1 MFNQPFSIFRARYCL
16 VVLALAV
23 FFPGASRAQL
33 VVDCTGATL
42 GAFNTIS
49 SAVGSAK
56 PGTAIFVIAGPCNE
70 NLYLAGQQNLFIG
83 TYYGY
88 PNVAING
95 SITVGL
101 SHGVYFRGLDVSSG
115 TSSSADGFNVSQSQA
130 VTIDNCTSTA
140 NGGVGLVYGWA
151 ARPRPWSSL
160 PHHLTT
166 TIREA
171 SMCSAT
177 RSLN

>member
-33 VVDCTGATL
+33 MVDCTGATL

-49 SAVGSAK
+49 SAVGSAN

-88 PNVAING
+88 PNVAIV
-95 SITVGL
+95 TRRLL
-101 SHGVYFRGLDVSSG
+101 S
-115 TSSSADGFNVSQSQA
+115 
-130 VTIDNCTSTA
+130 
-140 NGGVGLVYGWA
+140 
-151 ARPRPWSSL
+151 RP
-160 PHHLTT
+160 
-166 TIREA
+166 
-171 SMCSAT
+171 
-177 RSLN
+177 